1 MCSNNA
7 RMYAAISFRG
17 QITLEDAGAL
27 NLASEDT
34 GRTNYTCFIVEN
46 DLTSELNLLF
56 ELKCSNRL

>member
-1 MCSNNA
+1 
-7 RMYAAISFRG
+7 MYAAISFRG